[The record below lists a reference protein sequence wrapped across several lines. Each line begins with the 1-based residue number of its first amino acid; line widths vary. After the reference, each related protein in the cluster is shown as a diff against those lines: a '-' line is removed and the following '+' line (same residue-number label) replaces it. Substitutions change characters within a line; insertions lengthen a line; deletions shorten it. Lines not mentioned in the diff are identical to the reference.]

1 MYILSIIIPIYK
13 VENYI
18 RECVFSLLSGL
29 PPNVEIICVNDGTPD
44 NSIAILEN
52 IINEQSEIIQ
62 NQFKI
67 IHQENQGLSVARNTG
82 IKNASGEYIGF
93 IDSDDKITPDYF
105 DSLLKHLNKKQF
117 DIIDFNIVTSKG
129 RLIRTRKDS
138 FDSIF
143 TLSNWFCP
151 ARVFKRE
158 LFKGQLFTP
167 NIYYEDMALTPKLYL
182 KANRTYHINK
192 TLYWYRSHAE
202 SLSRAVDNQSNLK
215 TFESL
220 EYIANDYYTLYSNTK
235 NPYYALTALQAYFLL
250 STRAYDR
257 LGFKKSF
264 YYVNKYQKNINSI
277 NINRLHLDLTFLNPR
292 IRAFNIAPR
301 SYNVAREGYLSF
313 KKIKSSIQKIR

>member
-18 RECVFSLLSGL
+18 QECVFSLLSGL

-105 DSLLKHLNKKQF
+105 ESLLKHIDKKQF

-129 RLIRTRKDS
+129 RLIRTRKDN
-138 FDSIF
+138 FDSVF

-158 LFKGQLFTP
+158 LFKGQLFIP
-167 NIYYEDMALTPKLYL
+167 NIYYEDIALTPKLYL

-192 TLYWYRSHAE
+192 TLYWYRSHTE

-220 EYIANDYYTLYSNTK
+220 EYIANDYYTLYSGTK
-235 NPYYALTALQAYFLL
+235 NPYYALTALQTYFLL
-250 STRAYDR
+250 ATRAYDR
-257 LGFKKSF
+257 LGFRKSF
-264 YYVNKYQKNINSI
+264 YYVNKYKKNVNSI
-277 NINRLHLDLTFLNPR
+277 NLKTLNLDITCLNTRVRIFNKVPGLYHLSR
-292 IRAFNIAPR
+292 K
-301 SYNVAREGYLSF
+301 SYTHFKNF
-313 KKIKSSIQKIR
+313 KKNFK